1 MQPLPPQVRI
11 CCKTTCWKGNLMI
24 KHSVSAAGL
33 VLATALAGA
42 VVSAA
47 PAHAAESG
55 TEGRVTAKAN
65 LSVRYGPTTASRA
78 VGSVRPGQV
87 IPLVCKVR
95 GSSVDGNDLWYAL
108 PPTLNEWVSARYVA
122 NVGSAPEWCGTDARF
137 RGRTTAALIQ
147 RTGPTRA
154 ASSAGTVPRG
164 AALVIVCKLRGQ
176 DVNGNALWYS
186 LANGRWVSARYVTNV
201 GQAPGWCN

>member
-1 MQPLPPQVRI
+1 
-11 CCKTTCWKGNLMI
+11 MI
-24 KHSVSAAGL
+24 KHSVRATGL

-42 VVSAA
+42 AVSVV
-47 PAHAAESG
+47 PARAVDSG
-55 TEGRVTAKAN
+55 AEGRVTATTN
-65 LSVRYGPTTASRA
+65 LSVRFGPTTASRA

-95 GSSVDGNDLWYAL
+95 GTSVEGNDLWYAL

-122 NVGSAPEWCGTDARF
+122 NVGSTPQWCGTDAHF
-137 RGRTTAALIQ
+137 RGRTTAALTQ

-154 ASSAGTVPRG
+154 ASSAGTLPRG
-164 AALVIVCKLRGQ
+164 AAVVIVCKLRGQ